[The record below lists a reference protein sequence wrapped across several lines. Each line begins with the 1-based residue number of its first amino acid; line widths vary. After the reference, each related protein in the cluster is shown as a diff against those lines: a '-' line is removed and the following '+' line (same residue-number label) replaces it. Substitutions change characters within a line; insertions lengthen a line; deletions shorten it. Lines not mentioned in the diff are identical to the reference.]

1 MRGTALKK
9 IEATTPLAQ
18 LFNTYLG
25 GLHTQE
31 TFSAPRVSMRACRVA
46 FATEAKGKTSDISI
60 VWQAQRY
67 YELTVVS
74 NALNQLYWCIEQAA
88 ELLTYFYAELDG
100 DLTAY
105 AVANRRHLLN
115 EYGGGEDADWH
126 HSGTGDPDA
135 GEGWEVTET
144 TDPTRL
150 ADYSLYRQLARFF
163 ADPTRQGEYIGTS
176 GPIDFNFFT
185 LAVERQTDWAPR
197 KIFEAMGGGVEMP
210 VYRPDDHGQMVPVP
224 IIDQIEQEINQDV
237 ANEALADHFVSVLNG
252 CQQLAEQYAQ
262 MLPDEPAGYRVL
274 HHGLNALLDAFQH
287 LE

>member
-18 LFNTYLG
+18 LLNAYLS

-31 TFSAPRVSMRACRVA
+31 MFSIPRASMHACRVA
-46 FATEAKGKTSDISI
+46 FATEARGKTSDISI

-67 YELTVVS
+67 YELTVLS

-88 ELLTYFYAELDG
+88 KLLTFFYAELDG

-105 AVANRRHLLN
+105 AVGNRRHLLH
-115 EYGGGEDADWH
+115 EYGGGEDDDWYH
-126 HSGTGDPDA
+126 TGIGDSDA
-135 GEGWEVTET
+135 GEGWEITET
-144 TDPTRL
+144 NDPARL
-150 ADYSLYRQLARFF
+150 AEYSLHGQLAQFF

-176 GPIDFNFFT
+176 GLIDFNFFT

-197 KIFEAMGGGVEMP
+197 KLFTAMGSGEIP
-210 VYRPDDHGQMVPVP
+210 HYRPDEHGRMMPIP

-237 ANEALADHFVSVLNG
+237 ANKALADHFVAVLNG
-252 CQQLAEQYAQ
+252 CQRLAELYAH
-262 MLPDEPAGYRVL
+262 MLPDVPAGYRVL
-274 HHGLNALLDAFQH
+274 HQRLNALLEALPC